1 MRKRNLKDE
10 EKVRKFLGPNAN
22 RRQRG
27 GKGLVDKVF
36 FERIKKLLR
45 IVVPSYKSRE
55 AIYILIL
62 TGLLV
67 IRTYMSIW
75 LADVN
80 GQIVKA
86 IVGRSLP
93 EFLKRIFG
101 LMLFAIPSSTVN
113 SAMEFYSKLLALSF
127 RERLTRY
134 FHSKYLHNMFYY
146 KICNL
151 DSRISN
157 PDQRLTQDLD
167 KWAQSLAN
175 LYLNFTKPVLDIILF
190 SRKLAELVGWEGP
203 ALTFGWYFIS
213 ACIIKIVSP
222 AFGKLTAIE

>member
-1 MRKRNLKDE
+1 VRKRNLKDE

-22 RRQRG
+22 RRQRVRIALFNHKQG

-93 EFLKRIFG
+93 EFLKR
-101 LMLFAIPSSTVN
+101 V
-113 SAMEFYSKLLALSF
+113 
-127 RERLTRY
+127 
-134 FHSKYLHNMFYY
+134 
-146 KICNL
+146 
-151 DSRISN
+151 
-157 PDQRLTQDLD
+157 
-167 KWAQSLAN
+167 SL
-175 LYLNFTKPVLDIILF
+175 IL
-190 SRKLAELVGWEGP
+190 
-203 ALTFGWYFIS
+203 
-213 ACIIKIVSP
+213 
-222 AFGKLTAIE
+222 